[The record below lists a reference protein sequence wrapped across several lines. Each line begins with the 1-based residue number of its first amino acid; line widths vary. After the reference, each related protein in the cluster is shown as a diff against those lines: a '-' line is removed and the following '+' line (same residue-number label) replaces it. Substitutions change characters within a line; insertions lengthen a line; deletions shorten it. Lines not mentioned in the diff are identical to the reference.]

1 MPRLFIPADSRP
13 TAEPGAVRRRFASAD
28 LRALLSRR
36 LMELCGLLAALFA
49 LGLAAALLSYDP
61 ADPSL
66 NTASARP
73 VSNLAGPAGA
83 VVADILLQ
91 GFGYAAALPVL
102 ALLAWAFRLAT
113 QRGLGF
119 IPLRLIGLALALPLG
134 AAALSLA
141 PLPPETPS
149 LAGAGGA
156 VGPLLADGVISW
168 LSSSFGPYGALL
180 GKAGLV
186 FGAVGAGFIGC
197 GLTFGE

>member
-1 MPRLFIPADSRP
+1 
-13 TAEPGAVRRRFASAD
+13 
-28 LRALLSRR
+28 
-36 LMELCGLLAALFA
+36 MELCGLLAAIAA

-66 NTASARP
+66 NTATARP
-73 VSNLAGPAGA
+73 VSNLAGPVGA

-119 IPLRLIGLALALPLG
+119 IPFRLIGLALGLPLG

-141 PLPPETPS
+141 PLPSEAPS
-149 LAGAGGA
+149 LAGASGA
-156 VGPLLADGVISW
+156 VGPLLADAVISW
-168 LSSSFGPYGALL
+168 LSGNFGPYG
-180 GKAGLV
+180 
-186 FGAVGAGFIGC
+186 
-197 GLTFGE
+197 T